1 LVKNLKKID
10 FYFDC
15 SSPWTYLA
23 FREIIAISNRKNLSI
38 AWHPV
43 LVGGVFNAVNKD
55 VYEFRKNP
63 NPLKAKYAASD
74 LQLWAQ
80 VRNVNINWPSV
91 FPVNSVHAM
100 RGCIFAES
108 LGKLPVFAEEVF
120 SAYWTYQKDI
130 SSIETILE
138 LGEKVGFEL
147 RDFQSYIAS
156 EVAKEALKK
165 NTQNLIER
173 GGFGSPTYFYE
184 DTMFFGNDRM
194 DLLEKLIDLTY

>member
-1 LVKNLKKID
+1 MKNLKKID

-23 FREIIAISNRKNLSI
+23 FREIIAISKRKNLSI

-43 LVGGVFNAVNKD
+43 LVGGVFNAVNQD

-108 LGKLPVFAEEVF
+108 LGKLPAFAEEVF

-194 DLLEKLIDLTY
+194 DLLEKLIDLAY

>member
-1 LVKNLKKID
+1 MKNLKKID

-23 FREIIAISNRKNLSI
+23 FREIIAISQRKNLSI

-43 LVGGVFNAVNKD
+43 LVGGVFNAVNQD

-108 LGKLPVFAEEVF
+108 LGKLPAFAEEVF

>member
-1 LVKNLKKID
+1 MKNLKKID

-23 FREIIAISNRKNLSI
+23 FREIIAISKRKNLSI

-43 LVGGVFNAVNKD
+43 LVGGVFNAVNQD

-80 VRNVNINWPSV
+80 VRKVNINWPSV

-108 LGKLPVFAEEVF
+108 LGKLPAFAEQVF
-120 SAYWTYQKDI
+120 SAYWTNQKDI

-184 DTMFFGNDRM
+184 ETMFFGNDRM

>member
-1 LVKNLKKID
+1 MKNLKKID

-23 FREIIAISNRKNLSI
+23 FREIIAISKRKNLSI

-43 LVGGVFNAVNKD
+43 LVGGVFNAVNQD

-80 VRNVNINWPSV
+80 VRKVNINWPSV

-108 LGKLPVFAEEVF
+108 LGKLPSFAEEVF

-184 DTMFFGNDRM
+184 DKMFFGNDRM

>member
-1 LVKNLKKID
+1 MKNLKKID

-23 FREIIAISNRKNLSI
+23 FREIIAISKRKNLSI

-43 LVGGVFNAVNKD
+43 LVGGVFNAVNQD

-63 NPLKAKYAASD
+63 NPLKVKYAASD

-108 LGKLPVFAEEVF
+108 LGKLPAYAEEVF

>member
-1 LVKNLKKID
+1 MVKNLKKID

-23 FREIIAISNRKNLSI
+23 FREIIAISKRKNLSI

-43 LVGGVFNAVNKD
+43 LVGGVFNAVNQD

-80 VRNVNINWPSV
+80 VRKVNINWPSV

-108 LGKLPVFAEEVF
+108 KGKLPAFAEEVF

>member
-1 LVKNLKKID
+1 MVKNLKKID

-23 FREIIAISNRKNLSI
+23 FREIIAISKRKNLSI

-43 LVGGVFNAVNKD
+43 LVGGVFNAVNQD

-80 VRNVNINWPSV
+80 VRKVNINWPSV

-108 LGKLPVFAEEVF
+108 LGKLPAFAEEVF

-184 DTMFFGNDRM
+184 ETMFFGNDRM
-194 DLLEKLIDLTY
+194 DLLEKLIDLNY

>member
-1 LVKNLKKID
+1 MVKNLKKID

-23 FREIIAISNRKNLSI
+23 FREIIAISKRKNLSI

-43 LVGGVFNAVNKD
+43 LVGGVFNAVNQD

-108 LGKLPVFAEEVF
+108 LGKLPAFAEEVF

-194 DLLEKLIDLTY
+194 DLLEKLIDLNY

>member
-1 LVKNLKKID
+1 MKNLKKID

-23 FREIIAISNRKNLSI
+23 FREIIAISKRKNLSI

-43 LVGGVFNAVNKD
+43 LVGGVFNAVNQE

-108 LGKLPVFAEEVF
+108 LGKLPSFAEEVF

-184 DTMFFGNDRM
+184 ETMFFGNDRM

>member
-1 LVKNLKKID
+1 MVKILKKID

-23 FREIIAISNRKNLSI
+23 FREIIAISKRKNLSI

-43 LVGGVFNAVNKD
+43 LVGGVFNAVNQD

-108 LGKLPVFAEEVF
+108 LGKLPAFAEEVF

-138 LGEKVGFEL
+138 FGEKVGFEL